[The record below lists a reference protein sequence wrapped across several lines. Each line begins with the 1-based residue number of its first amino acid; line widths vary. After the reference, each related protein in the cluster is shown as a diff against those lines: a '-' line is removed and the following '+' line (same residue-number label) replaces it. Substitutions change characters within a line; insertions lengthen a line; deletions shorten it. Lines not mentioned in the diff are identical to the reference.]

1 MRRNYDKAW
10 NICNYIIDYE
20 NMKIKFISKKKINNK
35 NFHQISISLQHNY
48 FTIIKIFRLYN
59 RKLKYLNY

>member
-1 MRRNYDKAW
+1 MK
-10 NICNYIIDYE
+10 IFKYE
-20 NMKIKFISKKKINNK
+20 NKIYNIKKKNNK

>member
-1 MRRNYDKAW
+1 MK
-10 NICNYIIDYE
+10 IFKYE
-20 NMKIKFISKKKINNK
+20 NKIYIEKKINNK

-48 FTIIKIFRLYN
+48 FTIIKIFRVYN

>member
-1 MRRNYDKAW
+1 
-10 NICNYIIDYE
+10 
-20 NMKIKFISKKKINNK
+20 MKIKFISKKKINNK
-35 NFHQISISLQHNY
+35 NFHQISLQHNY